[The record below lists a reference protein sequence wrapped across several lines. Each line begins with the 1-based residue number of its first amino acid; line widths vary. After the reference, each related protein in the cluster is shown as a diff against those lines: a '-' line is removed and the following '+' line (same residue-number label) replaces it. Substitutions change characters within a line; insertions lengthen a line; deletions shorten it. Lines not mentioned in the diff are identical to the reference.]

1 MPLSPFAPYPSDG
14 YQLALDIGFFA
25 RYADASAIGSCAPL
39 PSAFVNGMFTYV
51 YREHI
56 ATEDAGLGLFAGSS
70 SQAAGGSVQDKLF
83 KTVNFSDITH
93 DSKIHT
99 CLKL

>member
-1 MPLSPFAPYPSDG
+1 
-14 YQLALDIGFFA
+14 LDIGFFA

-56 ATEDAGLGLFAGSS
+56 ATEDAGLGLFAG
-70 SQAAGGSVQDKLF
+70 AAARQLGALF
-83 KTVNFSDITH
+83 KISFLKRSIFRTSHMIPKFTH
-93 DSKIHT
+93 V
-99 CLKL
+99 